1 MPIDV
6 ARPGVLSAS
15 HSLGRRL
22 GGPLTA
28 SFWNG
33 VAADDGWSADLAHN
47 MHATLRLMLEKE
59 RHSAEE
65 MSTALAR
72 ASSLTENGHAGLRA
86 CARALYEMSENA
98 CCVLCARTA
107 RAPTLPLTQNPVHG
121 FGTCSVV
128 AAFDLAL
135 TWPCALTQGRRG
147 RVTEHQVCRAA
158 ASGHGRGG
166 VPAPGWARA
175 GGRRLLPGLY
185 ARPRPGHQRR

>member
-1 MPIDV
+1 MGGTLSFARLRYLHTLPLSETQQPSARQTVGRPPGSEMPIGV
-6 ARPGVLSAS
+6 GRPGVLSAS

-22 GGPLTA
+22 GSPLTA
-28 SFWNG
+28 CFWDG

-98 CCVLCARTA
+98 CCVLCARTT
-107 RAPTLPLTQNPVHG
+107 RAPTLPLTLNPVHG
-121 FGTCSVV
+121 FGTCSVKYV
-128 AAFDLAL
+128 EMLL
-135 TWPCALTQGRRG
+135 RSTWP
-147 RVTEHQVCRAA
+147 
-158 ASGHGRGG
+158 
-166 VPAPGWARA
+166 
-175 GGRRLLPGLY
+175 
-185 ARPRPGHQRR
+185 